1 MSNKH
6 ILLLGA
12 RYLSPYIL
20 EILNQDGRF
29 AFLAKSNEID
39 MILSS
44 DKENHKKYIIIDG
57 LDPSRLN
64 LISPEKLDWLRHTRK
79 QLTSALNIDR
89 YIYLSSAHVY
99 EESTELISEESSI
112 SRQNKYSELKLDTE
126 NYIKKNTDSAIILR
140 LTNVWSNESADD
152 TLMGACLKHVQHG
165 IKLDITPSDDNKVV
179 DLIHVDDVSKVIKD
193 CIEQTCQKVSI
204 I

>member
-20 EILNQDGRF
+20 EILGQDGRF

-57 LDPSRLN
+57 L
-64 LISPEKLDWLRHTRK
+64 
-79 QLTSALNIDR
+79 
-89 YIYLSSAHVY
+89 
-99 EESTELISEESSI
+99 
-112 SRQNKYSELKLDTE
+112 
-126 NYIKKNTDSAIILR
+126 
-140 LTNVWSNESADD
+140 
-152 TLMGACLKHVQHG
+152 TLQ
-165 IKLDITPSDDNKVV
+165 D
-179 DLIHVDDVSKVIKD
+179 
-193 CIEQTCQKVSI
+193 
-204 I
+204 